1 MKLKLKSM
9 LIMAQFVVLIVF
21 LVYICDENKKLNLKL
36 KKLNKLKD
44 CQNQFKD
51 SINNQPAR
59 EFSQGIEFILTFNS
73 LNSLR
78 IRVELS
84 NFINASVADPTVTLH
99 CL

>member
-21 LVYICDENKKLNLKL
+21 LVYICDENKKLNL
-36 KKLNKLKD
+36 KLNKLKD

-73 LNSLR
+73 LNYLS

-84 NFINASVADPTVTLH
+84 NFISASVADPTVTLH